1 MKLLPRLWISVALA
15 LTLLLSNGS
24 RLRAE
29 EPERV
34 VEEST
39 PVVAASATDEQTLK
53 DPLLEQVNEA
63 IDVTTRRY
71 LTATVHTPWQIMH
84 GLLALRENYLIKL
97 GDEKVKAIDWVS
109 NRATYRGEQWF
120 EKTRFGGRAHPYTK
134 AYAFEGHP
142 NQLLAI
148 LSMCNLPMDHEIRAG
163 NGTFTI
169 ADMIKH
175 TQAEINSREEITWT
189 LWGLSNF
196 LGTDVSWE
204 NKYGEAWSIERL
216 VRMQT
221 HQPVNTAAC
230 GGTHGLFALSFAR
243 NVHVQS
249 GKPLRGV
256 WLEAEQKIKRYIE
269 ESKLYQNPDGSFS
282 TSYFKGRNSS
292 RDFQTRLGS
301 SGHTLEFLMLAMP
314 DNRLNEQ
321 WVRNGIAALARDLID
336 HGRDP
341 AECGAL
347 YHAMDGL
354 VIYRDRVMPPSETE
368 EATEVAESEPQT
380 EDKATTEEET
390 RLPVVVN
397 ENDAADE

>member
-1 MKLLPRLWISVALA
+1 MILLPRLWISVALA
-15 LTLLLSNGS
+15 LTLLLSNRS
-24 RLRAE
+24 PLRAE
-29 EPERV
+29 EPARIADEP
-34 VEEST
+34 T
-39 PVVAASATDEQTLK
+39 PVVAVSAIDEQTLK

-84 GLLALRENYLIKL
+84 GLLALRDKYLIKL
-97 GDEKVKAIDWVS
+97 GNEKVSAIDWVS
-109 NRATYRGEQWF
+109 NGATYRGEHWF
-120 EKTRFGGRAHPYTK
+120 EKTRYGGRAHPYST

-148 LSMCNLPMDHEIRAG
+148 LSMCSLPMDHKIRAG

-169 ADMIKH
+169 AEMIKH
-175 TQAEINSREEITWT
+175 TQAEVNAQEEITWT

-196 LGTDVSWE
+196 LGTDARWE

-221 HQPVNTAAC
+221 HQPVHTAAC
-230 GGTHGLFALSFAR
+230 GGSHGLFALSFAR
-243 NVHVQS
+243 NVHVES

-269 ESKLYQNPDGSFS
+269 EARLYQNQDGSFS
-282 TSYFKGRNSS
+282 TDYFKGRNSS

-314 DNRLNEQ
+314 KNRLKEQ
-321 WVRNGIAALARDLID
+321 WVRNGVAALARDLID

-354 VIYRDRVMPPSETE
+354 VIYRDRMMPPSETE
-368 EATEVAESEPQT
+368 AASEVAESEPQT
-380 EDKATTEEET
+380 KVEGTADEKGP
-390 RLPVVVN
+390 LPVVVN
-397 ENDAADE
+397 EDDATDE